1 MFSPSFKGSAS
12 GSSVSRRAFFPRF
25 IGLGV
30 GFFCVAAVFA
40 EAPGTPLWL
49 WSLLI
54 AFCYLWPVLA
64 LWVGRRSVDPMKA
77 ERRHVLFDSVMGG
90 FWIAAIDF
98 NTLPAVVMFSMLA
111 MNNSA
116 AGGARFVARGL
127 LAQAGGMLLAFA
139 LLGFGFAPH
148 TSQLQIYACIPM
160 LVVHPLVIGTVLYR
174 LAMQLAQ
181 HKQSLRELSR
191 IDGLTGLFNRRY
203 WDDLLRLEFAQRQAD
218 GGAASLALIDVDHFK
233 GINDRHGHVLGD
245 LVLRQVGQCIERN
258 LRAADLPARYGGDEF
273 CILLPGVTADQAVE
287 ILARLRH
294 EIAALA
300 FASAP
305 QLSASLSVGVAAF
318 DPSMGSAT
326 DWLEAADRALYSAK
340 HQGRDRICVERALLL
355 PEALPTAC

>member
-1 MFSPSFKGSAS
+1 MFSPSSKGSAS

-64 LWVGRRSVDPMKA
+64 LWIGRRSADPMKA

-90 FWIAAIDF
+90 FWIAAIDSTPCRSGDVLDAGHEQF
-98 NTLPAVVMFSMLA
+98 GRRRRAVRRPRTAGPGRRHAVGIR
-111 MNNSA
+111 A
-116 AGGARFVARGL
+116 AGLRLCAAHQPAADLRL
-127 LAQAGGMLLAFA
+127 YSHAGG
-139 LLGFGFAPH
+139 
-148 TSQLQIYACIPM
+148 SS
-160 LVVHPLVIGTVLYR
+160 LVIGTVLYR

-218 GGAASLALIDVDHFK
+218 GA
-233 GINDRHGHVLGD
+233 
-245 LVLRQVGQCIERN
+245 
-258 LRAADLPARYGGDEF
+258 LPAW
-273 CILLPGVTADQAVE
+273 
-287 ILARLRH
+287 H
-294 EIAALA
+294 
-300 FASAP
+300 
-305 QLSASLSVGVAAF
+305 
-318 DPSMGSAT
+318 
-326 DWLEAADRALYSAK
+326 
-340 HQGRDRICVERALLL
+340 
-355 PEALPTAC
+355 